1 MNLQS
6 YTWTRVQL
14 YPWCKHIP

>member
-1 MNLQS
+1 MNLQC
-6 YTWTRVQL
+6 YNWTRVQL